1 MTQAGFTTV
10 SNEYV
15 VRETV
20 NRKENLCA
28 QRIFLQAK
36 FQKHGILDTEQTI
49 GDSIEETFDVIGNKS
64 KQLDIKEDAENVR

>member
-1 MTQAGFTTV
+1 MTQAEFTTV

-36 FQKHGILDTEQTI
+36 FQKHGILDTTQTI
-49 GDSIEETFDVIGNKS
+49 GNRRDFGCDREQS
-64 KQLDIKEDAENVR
+64 KQLDVKEDTENVR